1 MIEMYCC
8 RSKTPGKM
16 HACGHDAHV
25 TQLLGAA
32 QILKQH
38 EAQLKGSVRLIFQPA
53 EEGGAGGELM
63 VQEGAE
69 PLPPI
74 LIAVLF
80 RDEPLSSMLPL
91 HQQTEAASVH
101 CNLELTRRLAACS
114 FLNLLFGG
122 RLRWISG
129 ALPPSLTY

>member
-1 MIEMYCC
+1 MVEMYCY

-32 QILKQH
+32 RILKQH

-63 VQEGAE
+63 VQEGAKQ
-69 PLPPI
+69 PSPPT
-74 LIAVLF
+74 LIAVLSH
-80 RDEPLSSMLPL
+80 DEPPQ
-91 HQQTEAASVH
+91 HAA
-101 CNLELTRRLAACS
+101 
-114 FLNLLFGG
+114 F
-122 RLRWISG
+122 ISTDR
-129 ALPPSLTY
+129 SCI